1 MPERSDSY
9 RWILNNDDFQRWCND
24 DTRLLTALDQ
34 RRPGKGKTMLL
45 RVVNELEDMI
55 AYDRPTSSG
64 GMGSLTVI
72 LKIAR
77 QMDDW

>member
-64 GMGSLTVI
+64 RMGSLTVI